1 MSAGSKA
8 VDQLNKQLD
17 IDQLEEIKDRIEE
30 QNADME
36 EKRDFFVRAGQ
47 IEDEDDLM
55 DELNQLEADMAED
68 ELAELEIGAGSLSDP
83 IKQTGNK
90 VPQQQNKVQNE
101 DDELKALE
109 MMMS

>member
-1 MSAGSKA
+1 MCFNSLSKIASVQDTQVFQSLSAGSRA

-36 EKRDFFVRAGQ
+36 EKREFFVRAGQ

-55 DELNQLEADMAED
+55 DELNQLEADLAED
-68 ELAELEIGAGSLSDP
+68 ELAELEIGSGSLAE
-83 IKQTGNK
+83 
-90 VPQQQNKVQNE
+90 PQK
-101 DDELKALE
+101 
-109 MMMS
+109 